1 MFIHYNEKLT
11 NSDDID
17 WVDFSNLVEK
27 GYIRIYHKDG
37 EYDIVE
43 GPQAFD
49 VIMRLSPA
57 ALEGK
62 RAKYHRHAW
71 AVHNIIGHP
80 LMQIF
85 SWLGFPQIGLA
96 IHDKTVPNPMTKSA
110 S

>member
-1 MFIHYNEKLT
+1 MFVHFNDKLI
-11 NSDDID
+11 NSDTID
-17 WVDFSNLVEK
+17 WVDFTNLVAK
-27 GYIRIYHKDG
+27 GYIRIYHKNE

-43 GPQAFD
+43 GPEAFD
-49 VIMRLSPA
+49 VIMRLCPN

-62 RAKYHRHAW
+62 RAEYQRHAW